1 MSEKVFKSEA
11 WHQKKISEYLE
22 SKGYFVIKLIST
34 NKNGIPDLMGVH
46 KNLPNVWCEV
56 KKEDG
61 KPSKLQE
68 LRIKQLTAVGQI
80 AIISYGYQHFRTTI
94 LTRLGI

>member
-1 MSEKVFKSEA
+1 MKSEA
-11 WHQKKISEYLE
+11 WHQKKIAEYLE
-22 SKGYFVIKLIST
+22 LKGYFVLKLIST

-56 KKEDG
+56 KKLDG

-68 LRIKQLTAVGQI
+68 LRIKQLKAVGQF
-80 AIISYGYQHFRTTI
+80 AIISYGYEQFRQQI
-94 LTRLGI
+94 LTELSI